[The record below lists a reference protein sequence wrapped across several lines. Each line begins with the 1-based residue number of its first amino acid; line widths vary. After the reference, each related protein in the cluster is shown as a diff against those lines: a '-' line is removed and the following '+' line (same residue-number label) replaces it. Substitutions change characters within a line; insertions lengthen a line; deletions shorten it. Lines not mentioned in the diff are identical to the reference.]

1 MHNKWPYF
9 YLKQL
14 HGNFVTI
21 EKSVMRQ
28 WQFFGVMGGCHGR
41 KVKIAVG
48 LVVDEVVYTN
58 DGLLL
63 LI

>member
-9 YLKQL
+9 YVKQL
-14 HGNFVTI
+14 HGNFVTL
-21 EKSVMRQ
+21 RQ
-28 WQFFGVMGGCHGR
+28 WQFLGVMGGCHGR